1 VTATDPLGGVQIG
14 AREIYD
20 EVKAVGSKLDRLADA
35 HDEVRTDVADHEQRI
50 RSLEKARWPLPS
62 IAALVAVA
70 SLIVALLSYMAKT
83 GG

>member
-1 VTATDPLGGVQIG
+1 MTADPLGGVQIG

-20 EVKAVGSKLDRLADA
+20 EVKEVGRKVDRLVDA
-35 HDEVRTDVADHEQRI
+35 HEEIRTDVADHESRI
-50 RSLEKARWPLPS
+50 RSLERGRWPLPS

-70 SLIVALLSYMAKT
+70 SLVVAILGYLAKT

>member
-1 VTATDPLGGVQIG
+1 MTATDPLGGVQIG

-20 EVKAVGSKLDRLADA
+20 EVKSVGSKLDRLADA
-35 HDEVRTDVADHEQRI
+35 HDEIGKDVVDHETRI
-50 RSLEKARWPLPS
+50 RSLERGRWPLPS

-70 SLIVALLSYMAKT
+70 SLVVAILGYMAKT